1 MIIKKST
8 HIVLLLLL
16 LLSLNLYSQFQQE
29 EEPPPPI
36 TRILFVFD
44 ASQSMYGRWQSDVK
58 IKIARKLLSNVLDSL
73 KNVDNLELAL
83 RVYGH
88 QKTYPPQDC
97 DDTRLEVPFARHNE
111 DRIKHHHGRKDK
123 RYCFN
128 LCCTCTTGM

>member
-1 MIIKKST
+1 MIIKKFT

-16 LLSLNLYSQFQQE
+16 LLSLNLYAQFQQE
-29 EEPPPPI
+29 EERPPPI

-88 QKTYPPQDC
+88 QKTYPPQMIPG
-97 DDTRLEVPFARHNE
+97 LKFHLPGIMKIE
-111 DRIKHHHGRKDK
+111 
-123 RYCFN
+123 
-128 LCCTCTTGM
+128 